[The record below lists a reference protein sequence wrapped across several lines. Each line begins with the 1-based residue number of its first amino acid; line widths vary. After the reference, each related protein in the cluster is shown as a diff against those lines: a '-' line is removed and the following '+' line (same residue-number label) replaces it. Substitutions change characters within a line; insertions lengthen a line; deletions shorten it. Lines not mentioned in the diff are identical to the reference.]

1 MFRTILV
8 PTDGSEHFTKTLP
21 LIRTLASRMGASVTL
36 LCVESPV
43 VNMGNMIDNSGA
55 LVDHV
60 DRLRVLERAVEELQ
74 REGIA
79 AQYDIAFGR
88 PEAQIENGAKKH
100 QADLI
105 VMTPHQRTGFDALL
119 HPSVTSRMFS
129 SVSAPLL
136 IVPERAAATARA
148 GILAEAEATVVAPL
162 DGSEL
167 AERALAFAVAIAQEY
182 GRRLQLVRVVPAPHT
197 ASAYDEAYERP
208 DSHAQHLMHEAR
220 HYMSSLQTGLARV
233 TTAPMDVQVTIG
245 EAAPEIVDIAAESP
259 TNLIVMSTHG
269 HGTLGRIL
277 LGSVATEVAR
287 SATVPV
293 LVVPPHARLPESDA
307 GLISAVTVDRR

>member
-1 MFRTILV
+1 MFRKILV

-21 LIRTLASRMGASVTL
+21 LVRTLASRTSASVTL

-43 VNMGNMIDNSGA
+43 VNMGNIIDNSGA
-55 LVDHV
+55 LVEHF

-88 PEAQIENGAKKH
+88 PEAQIENGATKH
-100 QADLI
+100 EADLI

-119 HPSVTSRMFS
+119 HSSVAAHMFS
-129 SVSAPLL
+129 SVSAPVL
-136 IVPERAAATARA
+136 IVPERAATSARA
-148 GILAEAEATVVAPL
+148 GILAEPEATVVAPL

-167 AERALAFAVAIAQEY
+167 AERALTFAIAIAQEY
-182 GRRLQLVRVVPAPHT
+182 GRRLQLVRVVPTPHN
-197 ASAYDEAYERP
+197 ANAYDEAYERP
-208 DSHAQHLMHEAR
+208 VSHAQQLMHNAR
-220 HYMSSLQTGLARV
+220 HYMSSLQTGLTRATSV
-233 TTAPMDVQVTIG
+233 PMDVQVTIG
-245 EAAPEIVDIAAESP
+245 EPADEIVDIADESP

-277 LGSVATEVAR
+277 LGSVASEVTR
-287 SATVPV
+287 HATVPV
-293 LVVPPHARLPESDA
+293 LVVPPHAVVPESDA
-307 GLISAVTVDRR
+307 GLISAVAVDRS